1 MSKLTLL
8 ELVALQRDIPE
19 QDLRE
24 GDVGTVVEV
33 LNSAAV
39 IVEFMEASGHTRAV
53 LTLPVSDVRRV
64 EPHEMLAVRGGKTVS
79 GKP

>member
-1 MSKLTLL
+1 MSKLTPL

-33 LNSAAV
+33 FDGPAV